1 VEFINFT
8 QIEYKGGV
16 IMQNLP
22 ANVTRGNDT
31 NIISIAASSNKGML
45 IRFLNEQVE
54 EGFYALVIDY
64 LKDHNFD
71 LSTMLVDDDVKA
83 QCTKLYELAEFVD
96 ENIKRPGKYEI
107 EEWIEP
113 LFRFVYGDIDAADT
127 DAIINTTGIYRY
139 SIWLIYLYQLDRFG
153 EAMRLIGERVAPL
166 LINTCY
172 QIADADDRPAT
183 YDKAVM
189 GYMDLINVVMEM
201 DLPPSASNSEAYLN
215 NLEVLYDYFVEDTHV
230 GNDYKIQF
238 SMGMFNSF
246 IRKQDYNKAF
256 EFYGLN
262 AEYIPVDNMLVYENF
277 KELIRNCNST
287 QYTNVLSRSVISA
300 ISKQDI
306 YNKRID
312 SLLVEVCAF
321 VKKVYKYIEDEPVM
335 KKNLQI
341 LGTGSSLSDKS
352 NVFEGL
358 YEYNLVFHECGIK
371 QLVNQDLS
379 TRSWEEKYEILDLL
393 YTTLNVVFDGYNVY
407 EISNRIEHQYVEL
420 TWIGNYVNANP
431 SLLKLFFSVKEKIK
445 AFKIRKNTIIEKSK
459 TNYEIKQLLE
469 DRQKHLVFL
478 SATDMI
484 KTGLSNKDK
493 PVLYSSYDKDRAK
506 KMVHETYSKIVLP
519 QNYEVKHESSGG
531 KFGFGKASSNSGDAE
546 LTKMFNNIIMEE
558 MLCKSEWLWNQ
569 HTMKNRERQTEE
581 EATYSVA
588 CLIRVVELLIVRK
601 GKTTVTET
609 SAPNKKVIITK
620 TGKVIELSDES
631 DDKPVN
637 SKNNDPTVIEHINH
651 IEEFL
656 KNRSDSNVEY
666 VKGYITDWVNMLMQS
681 KFDRDSLLSVVEA
694 EEVRSKTWQTIKK
707 LNYDMLSL

>member
-1 VEFINFT
+1 
-8 QIEYKGGV
+8 
-16 IMQNLP
+16 MQNLP

-113 LFRFVYGDIDAADT
+113 LFRFVYGDIDPSDT

-139 SIWLIYLYQLDRFG
+139 SIWLIYLYQLDCFG

-189 GYMDLINVVMEM
+189 GYMDLIKVVMEM
-201 DLPPSASNSEAYLN
+201 DLPPSESNSEAYLN
-215 NLEVLYDYFVEDTHV
+215 NLEVLYDYFVEDSHV

-238 SMGMFNSF
+238 SMGLFNSY
-246 IRKQDYNKAF
+246 IRKGDYNRAF

-262 AEYIPVDNMLVYENF
+262 AEYIPVDNMQVYENF
-277 KELIRNCNST
+277 KELIRNCNSA
-287 QYTNVLSRSVISA
+287 QYTNVLSRNVISA

-312 SLLVEVCAF
+312 SLLVEVSAF
-321 VKKVYKYIEDEPVM
+321 VKKVYKYIEDEPNM

-341 LGTGSSLSDKS
+341 LGAGSSLSDKS

-379 TRSWEEKYEILDLL
+379 TRSWEEKYEILDML

-445 AFKIRKNTIIEKSK
+445 AFKVRKNTILEKSR
-459 TNYEIKQLLE
+459 TNYEIKKLLE
-469 DRQKHLVFL
+469 DRQKHLIFL
-478 SATDMI
+478 AADDMVRH
-484 KTGLSNKDK
+484 GLNNKNM
-493 PVLYSSYDKDRAK
+493 PVISSSYDMERAK
-506 KMVHETYSKIVLP
+506 KMFQDTYTKVSVPSKYMKDKQETVSTP
-519 QNYEVKHESSGG
+519 
-531 KFGFGKASSNSGDAE
+531 KFGFGKAVAPVVHPELNRMFSN
-546 LTKMFNNIIMEE
+546 LQIEE

-569 HTMKNRERQTEE
+569 YKDKGKEKRTEE
-581 EATYSVA
+581 ECTYSVA
-588 CLIRVVELLIVRK
+588 CLIKVVEIMIARK
-601 GKTTVTET
+601 DKKVVSEST
-609 SAPNKKVIITK
+609 PNKRVIITK

-631 DDKPVN
+631 DDKPVS
-637 SKNNDPTVIEHINH
+637 SKSNDPTVIDHINH
-651 IEEFL
+651 IEDYLRDRREE
-656 KNRSDSNVEY
+656 NVEY
-666 VKGYITDWVNMLMQS
+666 VKNYIEDWIEYLMQN
-681 KFDRDSLLSVVEA
+681 KFDKDSLLSAFEA
-694 EEVRSKTWQTIKK
+694 EEVREKTLQTIKR
-707 LNYDMLSL
+707 LSFDMVAL

>member
-1 VEFINFT
+1 
-8 QIEYKGGV
+8 
-16 IMQNLP
+16 MQNLP
-22 ANVTRGNDT
+22 ANVTRGSDT

-71 LSTMLVDDDVKA
+71 LSTMLVDDDVRA

-96 ENIKRPGKYEI
+96 EYIKRAGKYEI

-113 LFRFVYGDIDAADT
+113 LFKFVYGEIDPTDT

-139 SIWLIYLYQLDRFG
+139 SVWLIYLYQLDHFG

-172 QIADADDRPAT
+172 QIADADDRPGT

-238 SMGMFNSF
+238 SMGMFNSY

-262 AEYIPVDNMLVYENF
+262 AEYIPVDNVMVYENF

-287 QYTNVLSRSVISA
+287 QYTNVLSRTVITA

-312 SLLVEVCAF
+312 TLLVEVSAF
-321 VKKVYKYIEDEPVM
+321 VKKVCKYIEDEPTM
-335 KKNLQI
+335 KKNMQI

-358 YEYNLVFHECGIK
+358 YEYNLVFHDCGIK
-371 QLVNQDLS
+371 QMVNQDLS

-431 SLLKLFFSVKEKIK
+431 SMLKLFFSIKEKIK
-445 AFKIRKNTIIEKSK
+445 AFKVRKNTIVEKSK

-478 SATDMI
+478 AADDMI
-484 KTGLSNKDK
+484 KHGLNNQNIRILSNT
-493 PVLYSSYDKDRAK
+493 YNADRARR
-506 KMVHETYSKIVLP
+506 MLQDTYSKINLP
-519 QNYEVKHESSGG
+519 SKYEGNKQESGG
-531 KFGFGKASSNSGDAE
+531 GMFGFGKSSSPSTSSE
-546 LTKMFNNIIMEE
+546 LNKMLSKPQIED
-558 MLCKSEWLWNQ
+558 MLCKSEWLWHQ
-569 HTMKNRERQTEE
+569 YQEKGIDKPSEE
-581 EATYSVA
+581 EVTYSVA
-588 CLIRVVELLIVRK
+588 CLVKVVELLIVRK
-601 GKTTVTET
+601 QGAVMSEDPSPK
-609 SAPNKKVIITK
+609 NKKVIITK

-631 DDKPVN
+631 DNRPVN
-637 SKNNDPTVIEHINH
+637 SKASEPTVIEHIHNIQRH
-651 IEEFL
+651 L
-656 KNRSDSNVEY
+656 KNRSPENVEY
-666 VKGYITDWVNMLMQS
+666 VQTYIEDWVNLLMQN
-681 KFDRDSLLSVVEA
+681 KFDKDTLLSVFDADEI
-694 EEVRSKTWQTIKK
+694 RSKTLQTIRR
-707 LNYDMLSL
+707 LNLDMVAL

>member
-1 VEFINFT
+1 
-8 QIEYKGGV
+8 
-16 IMQNLP
+16 MQNLP
-22 ANVTRGNDT
+22 ANVTHGNDT

-83 QCTKLYELAEFVD
+83 QCTKLYELGEFVD
-96 ENIKRPGKYEI
+96 ENIKKPGKYEI

-113 LFRFVYGDIDAADT
+113 LFRFVYGDINPTDT

-139 SIWLIYLYQLDRFG
+139 SIWLIYLYQLDHFG

-201 DLPPSASNSEAYLN
+201 DLPPSASNSESYLN

-238 SMGMFNSF
+238 SMGMFNSYM
-246 IRKQDYNKAF
+246 RKQDYNKAF

-262 AEYIPVDNMLVYENF
+262 AEYIPVDNMMVYENF

-287 QYTNVLSRSVISA
+287 QYTNVLSRTVISA

-312 SLLVEVCAF
+312 TLLVEVSAF
-321 VKKVYKYIEDEPVM
+321 VKKVCRYIEDEPTM
-335 KKNLQI
+335 KKNMQV

-358 YEYNLVFHECGIK
+358 YEYNLVFHECGVK

-431 SLLKLFFSVKEKIK
+431 SMLKLFFSIKEKIK

-459 TNYEIKQLLE
+459 TNYEIKKLLE

-478 SATDMI
+478 AAEDLI
-484 KTGLSNKDK
+484 KNGLNNKDVRILSNTYN
-493 PVLYSSYDKDRAK
+493 PDRSRKMFQDTFAK
-506 KMVHETYSKIVLP
+506 INLPSK
-519 QNYEVKHESSGG
+519 YENTKQESGG
-531 KFGFGKASSNSGDAE
+531 GMFGFGKSSASTGGIE
-546 LTKMFNNIIMEE
+546 LNKLLANPQIEDMV
-558 MLCKSEWLWNQ
+558 CKSEWLWHQ
-569 HTMKNRERQTEE
+569 YQEKGKDRQTEE
-581 EATYSVA
+581 EVTYSVA
-588 CLIRVVELLIVRK
+588 CLIKVVELLIVRK
-601 GKTTVTET
+601 NKRAPMPTNT
-609 SAPNKKVIITK
+609 PNKKVIITK

-637 SKNNDPTVIEHINH
+637 SKNNEPTVIEHINN
-651 IEEFL
+651 IDEFL
-656 KNRSDSNVEY
+656 KNRSAENVKY
-666 VKGYITDWVNMLMQS
+666 VKDYIEDWVSLLMQN
-681 KFDRDSLLSVVEA
+681 KFDRDSLLSVFDADEIRV
-694 EEVRSKTWQTIKK
+694 KTLQTIKK
-707 LNYDMLSL
+707 LAIDMVSL

>member
-1 VEFINFT
+1 
-8 QIEYKGGV
+8 
-16 IMQNLP
+16 MQNLP
-22 ANVTRGNDT
+22 ANVTRSNDT

-96 ENIKRPGKYEI
+96 EHIKKEGKYEI

-113 LFRFVYGDIDAADT
+113 LFKFVYGDIDPTDT
-127 DAIINTTGIYRY
+127 DSIINTTGIYRY

-201 DLPPSASNSEAYLN
+201 DISPAAANSESYMN

-238 SMGMFNSF
+238 SMGIFNSF
-246 IRKQDYNKAF
+246 IRKQDYAKAF

-262 AEYIPVDNMLVYENF
+262 AEYIPVDNMVVYDNF

-287 QYTNVLSRSVISA
+287 QYTNVLSRTVISA

-312 SLLVEVCAF
+312 SLLVEVSAF
-321 VKKVYKYIEDEPVM
+321 VKKIYRYIEDEPTM
-335 KKNLQI
+335 KRNLQI
-341 LGTGSSLSDKS
+341 LGAGSSLSDKT

-379 TRSWEEKYEILDLL
+379 TRSWEEKYEILEML

-445 AFKIRKNTIIEKSK
+445 AFKVRKNTIIEKSR
-459 TNYEIKQLLE
+459 TSYEIKQLLE

-478 SATDMI
+478 AANDMI
-484 KTGLSNKDK
+484 KHGLNDK
-493 PVLYSSYDKDRAK
+493 QSRILHDSYNMDRAK
-506 KMVHETYSKIVLP
+506 KMFQDTYAKVNLPSKYDSGKQET
-519 QNYEVKHESSGG
+519 SSSSS
-531 KFGFGKASSNSGDAE
+531 KFGFGKMAAAATSSNNPE
-546 LTKMFNNIIMEE
+546 LNKMFANLQIEE
-558 MLCKSEWLWNQ
+558 MLCKSEWLWHQ
-569 HTMKNRERQTEE
+569 YTEKHTERQSEE
-581 EATYSVA
+581 EVTYSVA
-588 CLIRVVELLIVRK
+588 CLVKVVELLIVRK
-601 GKTTVTET
+601 HKAAAPEA
-609 SAPNKKVIITK
+609 SPNKKVIITK

-637 SKNNDPTVIEHINH
+637 RKSNEPTVIEHINT
-651 IEEFL
+651 IEEYL
-656 KNRSDSNVEY
+656 KDRREENIAY
-666 VKGYITDWVNMLMQS
+666 VKSYIEDWVSMLMQN
-681 KFDRDSLLSVVEA
+681 KFDKDSLLSLYDADEIRA
-694 EEVRSKTWQTIKK
+694 KTLQTIKK
-707 LNYDMLSL
+707 LSIDMVSL

>member
-1 VEFINFT
+1 
-8 QIEYKGGV
+8 
-16 IMQNLP
+16 MQNLP

-96 ENIKRPGKYEI
+96 ENIKKPGKYEI

-113 LFRFVYGDIDAADT
+113 LFKFVYGDIDPADT

-139 SIWLIYLYQLDRFG
+139 SIWLIYLYQLDMFG

-172 QIADADDRPAT
+172 QIADADDRPST

-215 NLEVLYDYFVEDTHV
+215 NLEVLYDYFVEDSHV

-238 SMGMFNSF
+238 SMGLFNSY
-246 IRKQDYNKAF
+246 IRKKDYNKAF

-262 AEYIPVDNMLVYENF
+262 AEYIPVDNMQVYENF

-287 QYTNVLSRSVISA
+287 QYTNVLSRTVISA

-306 YNKRID
+306 YNRRID
-312 SLLVEVCAF
+312 SLLVEVSAF

-341 LGTGSSLSDKS
+341 LGAGASLSDKS

-358 YEYNLVFHECGIK
+358 YEYNLVFYECGIK

-445 AFKIRKNTIIEKSK
+445 AFKVRKNSIIEKSK
-459 TNYEIKQLLE
+459 TNYEIKKLLE

-478 SATDMI
+478 AADDMI
-484 KTGLSNKDK
+484 RHGLENKDK
-493 PVLYSSYDKDRAK
+493 VVLSSDYDEDHAR
-506 KMVHETYSKIVLP
+506 KMFTETYNRINLP
-519 QNYEVKHESSGG
+519 ARYEKTKLEPVATP
-531 KFGFGKASSNSGDAE
+531 KFGFGKSAAPAVATDVHKLFDNAQIKD
-546 LTKMFNNIIMEE
+546 MI
-558 MLCKSEWLWNQ
+558 CKSEWLWNQ
-569 HTMKNRERQTEE
+569 YTNKGKDRQTEE
-581 EATYSVA
+581 EVTYSVA
-588 CLIRVVELLIVRK
+588 CLVKVVELLIVRK
-601 GKTTVTET
+601 DKQATPEVT
-609 SAPNKKVIITK
+609 PNKKVIITK

-637 SKNNDPTVIEHINH
+637 NKNNEPTVIEHIHNIGEYLKDRREENVNYVKTY
-651 IEEFL
+651 IEDWVEFL
-656 KNRSDSNVEY
+656 
-666 VKGYITDWVNMLMQS
+666 MQN
-681 KFDRDSLLSVVEA
+681 KFDKDSLLSLFDA
-694 EEVRSKTWQTIKK
+694 EEVRAKTLQTIKK
-707 LNYDMLSL
+707 LNADLSDY

>member
-1 VEFINFT
+1 
-8 QIEYKGGV
+8 
-16 IMQNLP
+16 MQNLP
-22 ANVTRGNDT
+22 ANVTHSNDT

-71 LSTMLVDDDVKA
+71 LSTMLVDDDVRA
-83 QCTKLYELAEFVD
+83 QCTKLYELGEFVD
-96 ENIKRPGKYEI
+96 ENIKKPGKYEI

-113 LFRFVYGDIDAADT
+113 LFKFVYGDINPTDT

-201 DLPPSASNSEAYLN
+201 DLPPSASNSEAYMT

-238 SMGMFNSF
+238 SMGMFNSY

-262 AEYIPVDNMLVYENF
+262 AEYIPVDNMMVYENF
-277 KELIRNCNST
+277 KELIRNCTST
-287 QYTNVLSRSVISA
+287 QYTNVLSRNVISA

-312 SLLVEVCAF
+312 TLLVEVSAF
-321 VKKVYKYIEDEPVM
+321 VKKVCRYIEDEPTM
-335 KKNLQI
+335 KKNMQI
-341 LGTGSSLSDKS
+341 LGTGTSLSDKS

-431 SLLKLFFSVKEKIK
+431 SMLKLFFGVKEKIK

-459 TNYEIKQLLE
+459 TNYEIKKLLE

-478 SATDMI
+478 AADDMI
-484 KTGLSNKDK
+484 KHGLNNKD
-493 PVLYSSYDKDRAK
+493 VRILSSTYNPDRSRKMFHDTYAK
-506 KMVHETYSKIVLP
+506 INLPSRYETTK
-519 QNYEVKHESSGG
+519 QESGVS
-531 KFGFGKASSNSGDAE
+531 KFGFGKSSSSPSNSE
-546 LTKMFNNIIMEE
+546 LNKILANPQIDDMI
-558 MLCKSEWLWNQ
+558 CKSEWLWHQ
-569 HTMKNRERQTEE
+569 YEEKGKDKPTEE
-581 EATYSVA
+581 EVTYSIA
-588 CLIRVVELLIVRK
+588 CLIKVVEVLIVRK
-601 GKTTVTET
+601 DNIIADTV
-609 SAPNKKVIITK
+609 PNKNKNKKVIITK

-631 DDKPVN
+631 DNKPVN
-637 SKNNDPTVIEHINH
+637 SKGSEPSVIEHIRN
-651 IEEFL
+651 IDNFL
-656 KNRSDSNVEY
+656 KVRSEENAEY
-666 VKGYITDWVNMLMQS
+666 VKAYIEDWVSLLMQN
-681 KFDRDSLLSVVEA
+681 KFDKDSLLSLFEA
-694 EEVRSKTWQTIKK
+694 DEVRTKTLQTIKK
-707 LNYDMLSL
+707 LSMDMVAL

>member
-1 VEFINFT
+1 
-8 QIEYKGGV
+8 
-16 IMQNLP
+16 MQNLP
-22 ANVTRGNDT
+22 ANVTRSNDT

-83 QCTKLYELAEFVD
+83 QCTKLYELGEFVD
-96 ENIKRPGKYEI
+96 EHIKKEGKYEI

-113 LFRFVYGDIDAADT
+113 LFKFVYGDIEPTDT
-127 DAIINTTGIYRY
+127 DSIINTTGIYRY

-201 DLPPSASNSEAYLN
+201 DISPAAANSESYLN
-215 NLEVLYDYFVEDTHV
+215 NLEVLYDYFIEDTHV

-238 SMGMFNSF
+238 SMGIFNSF
-246 IRKQDYNKAF
+246 IRKQDYAKAF

-262 AEYIPVDNMLVYENF
+262 AEYIPVDNMAVYDNF

-287 QYTNVLSRSVISA
+287 QYTNVLSRTVISA

-312 SLLVEVCAF
+312 SLLVEVSAF
-321 VKKVYKYIEDEPVM
+321 VKKIYRYVEDEPTM
-335 KKNLQI
+335 KRNLQI
-341 LGTGSSLSDKS
+341 LGAGSSLSGKT

-379 TRSWEEKYEILDLL
+379 TRSWEEKYEILEML

-445 AFKIRKNTIIEKSK
+445 AFKVRKNTIIEKSR
-459 TNYEIKQLLE
+459 TSYEIKQLLE

-478 SATDMI
+478 AANDMI
-484 KTGLSNKDK
+484 KHGLNDK
-493 PVLYSSYDKDRAK
+493 QSRILHDSYNMDRAK
-506 KMVHETYSKIVLP
+506 KMFQETYGKVNLPSK
-519 QNYEVKHESSGG
+519 YEAGKQESSSSS
-531 KFGFGKASSNSGDAE
+531 KFGFGKVAAVTSGFVSPE
-546 LTKMFNNIIMEE
+546 LNKMFANLQMEE
-558 MLCKSEWLWNQ
+558 MLCKSEWLWHQ
-569 HTMKNRERQTEE
+569 YLEKNAERQSEE
-581 EATYSVA
+581 EVTYSVA
-588 CLIRVVELLIVRK
+588 CLIKVVELLIVRK
-601 GKTTVTET
+601 HKAAAPEA
-609 SAPNKKVIITK
+609 SPNKKVIITK

-637 SKNNDPTVIEHINH
+637 CKGNEPTVIEHINT

-656 KNRSDSNVEY
+656 KDRREENVEY
-666 VKGYITDWVNMLMQS
+666 VKSYIEDWVSMLMQN
-681 KFDRDSLLSVVEA
+681 KFDKDSLLSLYDADEIRA
-694 EEVRSKTWQTIKK
+694 KTLQTIKK
-707 LNYDMLSL
+707 LSIDMVSL

>member
-1 VEFINFT
+1 
-8 QIEYKGGV
+8 
-16 IMQNLP
+16 MQNLP

-83 QCTKLYELAEFVD
+83 QCTKLYELGEFVD
-96 ENIKRPGKYEI
+96 EHIKKQGKYDI

-113 LFRFVYGDIDAADT
+113 LFKFVYGEIDPTDT

-139 SIWLIYLYQLDRFG
+139 SVWLIYLYQLDHFG

-172 QIADADDRPAT
+172 QIADADDRPVT

-201 DLPPSASNSEAYLN
+201 DLPPSAANSESYMN

-262 AEYIPVDNMLVYENF
+262 AEYIPVDNMMVYENF

-287 QYTNVLSRSVISA
+287 QYTNVLSRTVISA

-312 SLLVEVCAF
+312 SLLVEVSAF
-321 VKKVYKYIEDEPVM
+321 VKKVYRYIEDEPTM
-335 KKNLQI
+335 KRNLQI
-341 LGTGSSLSDKS
+341 LGTGSSLSDKT

-379 TRSWEEKYEILDLL
+379 TRSWEEKYEILDML

-431 SLLKLFFSVKEKIK
+431 SMLKLFFSVKEKIK
-445 AFKIRKNTIIEKSK
+445 AFKVRKNTIVEKSR

-478 SATDMI
+478 AADDMI
-484 KTGLSNKDK
+484 RHGLN
-493 PVLYSSYDKDRAK
+493 DKDSRILHDSYNIERAR
-506 KMVHETYSKIVLP
+506 KMFQDTYAKVNLPSK
-519 QNYEVKHESSGG
+519 YDSGRQEAPSAAP
-531 KFGFGKASSNSGDAE
+531 KFGFGKMVTPTTSSSPE
-546 LTKMFNNIIMEE
+546 LNKMFANLQIEE

-569 HTMKNRERQTEE
+569 HLDKDVERQTEE
-581 EATYSVA
+581 EGTYSVA
-588 CLIRVVELLIVRK
+588 CLIKVVELLIVRK
-601 GKTTVTET
+601 NKAATPEAT
-609 SAPNKKVIITK
+609 PNKKVIITK

-637 SKNNDPTVIEHINH
+637 SKNNEPTVIEHINT
-651 IEEFL
+651 IEDYL
-656 KNRSDSNVEY
+656 KDRREDNVAY
-666 VKGYITDWVNMLMQS
+666 VKSYIEDWVNMLMQN
-681 KFDRDSLLSVVEA
+681 KFDKDSLLSPFDADEI
-694 EEVRSKTWQTIKK
+694 RSKTLQTIKK
-707 LNYDMLSL
+707 LSIDMVSL

>member
-1 VEFINFT
+1 
-8 QIEYKGGV
+8 
-16 IMQNLP
+16 MQNLP
-22 ANVTRGNDT
+22 ANVTRSNDT

-71 LSTMLVDDDVKA
+71 LSTMLVDDEVKA
-83 QCTKLYELAEFVD
+83 QCTKLYELGEFVD
-96 ENIKRPGKYEI
+96 EYIKKEGKYEI

-113 LFRFVYGDIDAADT
+113 LFKFVYGDIDPTDT

-139 SIWLIYLYQLDRFG
+139 SVWLIYLYQLDRFG

-201 DLPPSASNSEAYLN
+201 DIPPSAANSESYMN

-238 SMGMFNSF
+238 SMGIFNSF
-246 IRKQDYNKAF
+246 IRKQDYGKAF

-262 AEYIPVDNMLVYENF
+262 AEYIPVDNMAVYDNF

-312 SLLVEVCAF
+312 SLLVEVSAF
-321 VKKVYKYIEDEPVM
+321 VKKIYRYIEEEPTM
-335 KKNLQI
+335 KRNLQI
-341 LGTGSSLSDKS
+341 LGTGSSLSDKT

-379 TRSWEEKYEILDLL
+379 TRSWEEKYEILEML

-445 AFKIRKNTIIEKSK
+445 AFKVRKNTILEKSR
-459 TNYEIKQLLE
+459 TSYEIKQLLE

-478 SATDMI
+478 AANDMI
-484 KTGLSNKDK
+484 KHGLNDKDARI
-493 PVLYSSYDKDRAK
+493 LHDSYNMDRAK
-506 KMVHETYSKIVLP
+506 KMFQDTYAKVNLPSKYDVGRL
-519 QNYEVKHESSGG
+519 EASSSG
-531 KFGFGKASSNSGDAE
+531 KFGFGKGVATTGSASPE
-546 LTKMFNNIIMEE
+546 LNKMFANLQIEE

-569 HTMKNRERQTEE
+569 YLEKRTERQSDEE
-581 EATYSVA
+581 VTYSVA
-588 CLIRVVELLIVRK
+588 CLIKVVELLIVRK
-601 GKTTVTET
+601 NKAAAPEA
-609 SAPNKKVIITK
+609 SPNKKVIITK

-637 SKNNDPTVIEHINH
+637 SKSNEPTVIEHINT
-651 IEEFL
+651 IEDFL
-656 KNRSDSNVEY
+656 KDRREENVAY
-666 VKGYITDWVNMLMQS
+666 VKSYIEDWVNLLMQN
-681 KFDRDSLLSVVEA
+681 KFDKDSLLSLYDADEIRA
-694 EEVRSKTWQTIKK
+694 KTLQTIKK
-707 LNYDMLSL
+707 LSIDMVSL

>member
-1 VEFINFT
+1 
-8 QIEYKGGV
+8 
-16 IMQNLP
+16 MQNLP
-22 ANVTRGNDT
+22 ANVTRSNDT

-96 ENIKRPGKYEI
+96 EHIKKEGKYEI

-113 LFRFVYGDIDAADT
+113 LFKFVYGDIDPTDT

-139 SIWLIYLYQLDRFG
+139 SVWLIYLYQLDHFG
-153 EAMRLIGERVAPL
+153 VAMRLIGERVAPL

-201 DLPPSASNSEAYLN
+201 DLPPSASNSESYMN

-246 IRKQDYNKAF
+246 IRKQDYTKAF

-262 AEYIPVDNMLVYENF
+262 AEYIPVDNRMVYENF

-287 QYTNVLSRSVISA
+287 QYTNVLSRTVISA

-312 SLLVEVCAF
+312 SLLVEVSTF
-321 VKKVYKYIEDEPVM
+321 VKKVYRYIEDEPTM
-335 KKNLQI
+335 KRNLQI

-379 TRSWEEKYEILDLL
+379 TRSWEEKYEILELL

-431 SLLKLFFSVKEKIK
+431 SMLKLFFSVKEKIK
-445 AFKIRKNTIIEKSK
+445 AFKVRKNTIIEKSK

-478 SATDMI
+478 AADDMI
-484 KTGLSNKDK
+484 RHGLNDK
-493 PVLYSSYDKDRAK
+493 NSRILHDSYNIDRAR
-506 KMVHETYSKIVLP
+506 KMFRDTYSKINLP
-519 QNYEVKHESSGG
+519 SKYDAGRQEAPTATP
-531 KFGFGKASSNSGDAE
+531 KFSFGKAVSSSSSGSNSPE
-546 LTKMFNNIIMEE
+546 LNKMFGNLQIEE

-569 HTMKNRERQTEE
+569 YLDKGAARQTEE
-581 EATYSVA
+581 EGTYSVA
-588 CLIRVVELLIVRK
+588 CLIKVVELLIVRK
-601 GKTTVTET
+601 NKAAAPEA
-609 SAPNKKVIITK
+609 APNKKVIITK

-637 SKNNDPTVIEHINH
+637 SKSNEPTVIEHINT

-656 KNRSDSNVEY
+656 KDRREDNVAY
-666 VKGYITDWVNMLMQS
+666 VKSYIEDWVGMLMQN
-681 KFDRDSLLSVVEA
+681 KFDKDSLLSPFDADEI
-694 EEVRSKTWQTIKK
+694 RSKTLQTIKK
-707 LNYDMLSL
+707 LNLDMVSL

>member
-1 VEFINFT
+1 
-8 QIEYKGGV
+8 
-16 IMQNLP
+16 MQNLP

-96 ENIKRPGKYEI
+96 ENIKKPGKYEI
-107 EEWIEP
+107 DEWIEP
-113 LFRFVYGDIDAADT
+113 LFKFVYGDIDPADT

-139 SIWLIYLYQLDRFG
+139 SIWLIYLFQLDHFG

-215 NLEVLYDYFVEDTHV
+215 NLEVLYDYFVEDSHV

-238 SMGMFNSF
+238 SMGLFNSY
-246 IRKQDYNKAF
+246 IRKGDYNKAF

-262 AEYIPVDNMLVYENF
+262 AEYIPVDNLQVYENF
-277 KELIRNCNST
+277 KDLIRNCNST
-287 QYTNVLSRSVISA
+287 QYTNVLSRTVISA

-312 SLLVEVCAF
+312 SLLVEVSAF

-341 LGTGSSLSDKS
+341 LGAGSSLSDKS

-379 TRSWEEKYEILDLL
+379 TRSWEEKYEILDML

-445 AFKIRKNTIIEKSK
+445 AFKVRKNSIVEKSK
-459 TNYEIKQLLE
+459 TNYEIKKLLE

-478 SATDMI
+478 AADDMI
-484 KTGLSNKDK
+484 RNGLNKREVPIINSN
-493 PVLYSSYDKDRAK
+493 YDMEKAK
-506 KMVHETYSKIVLP
+506 KMFYDDYEKINLPSK
-519 QNYEVKHESSGG
+519 YELSKTDAVATP
-531 KFGFGKASSNSGDAE
+531 KFGFGKAATPAANPE
-546 LTKMFNNIIMEE
+546 LGKMFANLQVEE
-558 MLCKSEWLWNQ
+558 MLCKSEWLWHQ
-569 HTMKNRERQTEE
+569 YQDKGHEKQTQEE
-581 EATYSVA
+581 CTYSVA
-588 CLIRVVELLIVRK
+588 CLVKVIELLIVRK
-601 GKTTVTET
+601 SKNSAPEA
-609 SAPNKKVIITK
+609 APNKKVIITK

-637 SKNNDPTVIEHINH
+637 SKSNEPTVIEHINN
-651 IEEFL
+651 IGDYLKDRREE
-656 KNRSDSNVEY
+656 NIEY
-666 VKGYITDWVNMLMQS
+666 VQTYIEDWVNFIMQN
-681 KFDRDSLLSVVEA
+681 KFDKDSLLSLFDA
-694 EEVRSKTWQTIKK
+694 EEVRAKTLQTIKK
-707 LNYDMLSL
+707 LNYDMVAL

>member
-1 VEFINFT
+1 
-8 QIEYKGGV
+8 
-16 IMQNLP
+16 MQNLP
-22 ANVTRGNDT
+22 ANVTRGSDT

-71 LSTMLVDDDVKA
+71 LSSMVVDDDVKS
-83 QCTKLYELAEFVD
+83 QCTKLYELSEFVD
-96 ENIKRPGKYEI
+96 ENIKGPGKYEI

-113 LFRFVYGDIDAADT
+113 LFKFVYGEIDPSDT

-139 SIWLIYLYQLDRFG
+139 SVWLIYLYQLDKFG
-153 EAMRLIGERVAPL
+153 DAMRLIGERVAPL

-172 QIADADDRPAT
+172 QIADADDRPST

-238 SMGMFNSF
+238 SMGLFNSF
-246 IRKQDYNKAF
+246 IRKNDYEKAF

-262 AEYIPVDNMLVYENF
+262 AEYIPVDNMHVYENF

-287 QYTNVLSRSVISA
+287 QYTNVLSRNVITA

-312 SLLVEVCAF
+312 SLLVEVSAF
-321 VKKVYKYIEDEPVM
+321 VKKVYKYIEDEPTM

-341 LGTGSSLSDKS
+341 LGSGASLNDKS

-358 YEYNLVFHECGIK
+358 YEYNLVFYDCGIK

-379 TRSWEEKYEILDLL
+379 TRSWEEKYEILDML
-393 YTTLNVVFDGYNVY
+393 YTTLNVVFDGYSVY
-407 EISNRIEHQYVEL
+407 EVSNRIEHQYVEL

-445 AFKIRKNTIIEKSK
+445 AFKVRKNNIMEKSK

-478 SATDMI
+478 AADDMI
-484 KTGLSNKDK
+484 RHGLNNREMPIINSN
-493 PVLYSSYDKDRAK
+493 YDIEKAK
-506 KMVHETYSKIVLP
+506 KMFGETYAKINLP
-519 QNYEVKHESSGG
+519 SRYGTVKTKQETSSVV
-531 KFGFGKASSNSGDAE
+531 KFGFGKSTAATVSPE
-546 LTKMFNNIIMEE
+546 LQQMFNNLKIEE

-569 HTMKNRERQTEE
+569 YIDKGHERQTPEE
-581 EATYSVA
+581 CTYSVA
-588 CLIRVVELLIVRK
+588 CLIRVVELLIMRK
-601 GKTTVTET
+601 DRGTVQET
-609 SAPNKKVIITK
+609 AAPNKKVIITK

-631 DDKPVN
+631 DNKPVN
-637 SKNNDPTVIEHINH
+637 SKNNDPTVIEHINN
-651 IEEFL
+651 IGNYLRDRREE
-656 KNRSDSNVEY
+656 NVEY
-666 VKGYITDWVNMLMQS
+666 VKNYIEDWVGFLMQN
-681 KFDRDSLLSVVEA
+681 KFDRDTLLSVSDA
-694 EEVRSKTWQTIKK
+694 EEMRVKTLQTIKR
-707 LNYDMLSL
+707 LNYDMIAL

>member
-1 VEFINFT
+1 
-8 QIEYKGGV
+8 
-16 IMQNLP
+16 MQNLP
-22 ANVTRGNDT
+22 ATVTRGNDT

-83 QCTKLYELAEFVD
+83 QCTKLYELGEFVD
-96 ENIKRPGKYEI
+96 EHIKKEGKYEI

-113 LFRFVYGDIDAADT
+113 LFKFVYGDIDPTDT

-139 SIWLIYLYQLDRFG
+139 SIWLIYLYQLDHFG

-201 DLPPSASNSEAYLN
+201 DLPPSAANSESYMN

-246 IRKQDYNKAF
+246 IRKQDYTKAF

-262 AEYIPVDNMLVYENF
+262 AEFIPVDNMMVYENF

-287 QYTNVLSRSVISA
+287 QYTNVLSRTVISA

-312 SLLVEVCAF
+312 SLLVEVSAF
-321 VKKVYKYIEDEPVM
+321 VKKVYRYIEDEPTM
-335 KKNLQI
+335 KRNLQI
-341 LGTGSSLSDKS
+341 LGTGSSLSDKT

-379 TRSWEEKYEILDLL
+379 TRSWEEKYEILDML

-420 TWIGNYVNANP
+420 NWIGNYVNANP
-431 SLLKLFFSVKEKIK
+431 SMLKLFFSVKEKIK
-445 AFKIRKNTIIEKSK
+445 AFKVRKNTIIEKSK
-459 TNYEIKQLLE
+459 TNYEIKKLLE

-478 SATDMI
+478 AADDMIRHGLNDKESRILHDSYNIDKARKMFQETYTKINLPSKYDVSKTETPAAAPKFSFGKVVASATNN
-484 KTGLSNKDK
+484 TS
-493 PVLYSSYDKDRAK
+493 P
-506 KMVHETYSKIVLP
+506 
-519 QNYEVKHESSGG
+519 
-531 KFGFGKASSNSGDAE
+531 E
-546 LTKMFNNIIMEE
+546 LAKMFANLQMEE
-558 MLCKSEWLWNQ
+558 LLCKSEWLWNQ
-569 HTMKNRERQTEE
+569 YLEKGAARQSEE
-581 EATYSVA
+581 EGTYSVA
-588 CLIRVVELLIVRK
+588 CLIKVVELLIVRK
-601 GKTTVTET
+601 NKAAAPEA
-609 SAPNKKVIITK
+609 SPNKKVIITK

-637 SKNNDPTVIEHINH
+637 SKSNEPTVIEHINT
-651 IEEFL
+651 IEDFL
-656 KNRSDSNVEY
+656 KDRREDNISY
-666 VKGYITDWVNMLMQS
+666 VKSYIEDWVNMLMQN
-681 KFDRDSLLSVVEA
+681 KFDKDSLLSPFDADEIRA
-694 EEVRSKTWQTIKK
+694 KTLQTIKK
-707 LNYDMLSL
+707 LSIDMVSL

>member
-1 VEFINFT
+1 
-8 QIEYKGGV
+8 
-16 IMQNLP
+16 MQNLP
-22 ANVTRGNDT
+22 ATVTRSNDT

-83 QCTKLYELAEFVD
+83 QCTKLYELGEFVD
-96 ENIKRPGKYEI
+96 EHIKKQGKYEI

-113 LFRFVYGDIDAADT
+113 LFKFVYGDIDPTDT

-139 SIWLIYLYQLDRFG
+139 SIWLIYLYQLDHFG

-201 DLPPSASNSEAYLN
+201 DIPPSAANSESYMN

-262 AEYIPVDNMLVYENF
+262 AEYIPVDNMIVYDNF

-287 QYTNVLSRSVISA
+287 QYTNVLSRTVISA

-312 SLLVEVCAF
+312 SLLVEVATF
-321 VKKVYKYIEDEPVM
+321 VKKVYRYIEDEPTM
-335 KKNLQI
+335 KRNLQI
-341 LGTGSSLSDKS
+341 LGTGASLTDKT

-379 TRSWEEKYEILDLL
+379 TRSWEEKYEILEML

-420 TWIGNYVNANP
+420 NWIGNYVNANP
-431 SLLKLFFSVKEKIK
+431 SMLKLFFSVKEKIK
-445 AFKIRKNTIIEKSK
+445 AFKVRKNTIIEKSK

-478 SATDMI
+478 AADDMI
-484 KTGLSNKDK
+484 KHGLNDK
-493 PVLYSSYDKDRAK
+493 EARILHDSYNIERAR
-506 KMVHETYSKIVLP
+506 KMFQDTYAKVNLPSKYDAGRQEAP
-519 QNYEVKHESSGG
+519 SAAP
-531 KFGFGKASSNSGDAE
+531 KFSFGKVVANASSSNSPE
-546 LTKMFNNIIMEE
+546 VNKMFANLQMEE

-569 HTMKNRERQTEE
+569 YLEKGTERQSEE
-581 EATYSVA
+581 EGTYSVA
-588 CLIRVVELLIVRK
+588 CLIKVVEMLIVRK
-601 GKTTVTET
+601 NKAAAPEA
-609 SAPNKKVIITK
+609 SPNKKVIITK

-637 SKNNDPTVIEHINH
+637 TKTNEPTVIEHINM
-651 IEEFL
+651 IEEHL
-656 KNRSDSNVEY
+656 KDRREDNVAY
-666 VKGYITDWVNMLMQS
+666 VKSYIEDWVNMLMQN
-681 KFDRDSLLSVVEA
+681 KFDKDSLLSPFDADEIRV
-694 EEVRSKTWQTIKK
+694 KTLQTIKK
-707 LNYDMLSL
+707 LNIDMVSL

>member
-1 VEFINFT
+1 
-8 QIEYKGGV
+8 
-16 IMQNLP
+16 MQNLP

-71 LSTMLVDDDVKA
+71 LSSMLVDDDVKA
-83 QCTKLYELAEFVD
+83 QCTKLYELGEFVD
-96 ENIKRPGKYEI
+96 ENIKKPGKYEI

-113 LFRFVYGDIDAADT
+113 LFKFVYGDIEPSDT

-139 SIWLIYLYQLDRFG
+139 SIWLIYLYQLDCFG

-238 SMGMFNSF
+238 SMGLFNSF
-246 IRKQDYNKAF
+246 IRKQDYDKAF

-262 AEYIPVDNMLVYENF
+262 AEYIPVDNMKVYEKF

-312 SLLVEVCAF
+312 SLLVEVSAF
-321 VKKVYKYIEDEPVM
+321 VKKVYKYIEDEPNM

-341 LGTGSSLSDKS
+341 LGSGSSLSDKS

-358 YEYNLVFHECGIK
+358 YEYNLVFYECGIK

-393 YTTLNVVFDGYNVY
+393 YTTLNVIFDGYNVY
-407 EISNRIEHQYVEL
+407 EISNKIEHQYVEL

-431 SLLKLFFSVKEKIK
+431 SLLKMFFSVKEKIK
-445 AFKIRKNTIIEKSK
+445 AFKVRKNTIIEKSK
-459 TNYEIKQLLE
+459 TSYEIKQLLE

-478 SATDMI
+478 AADDMI
-484 KTGLSNKDK
+484 RNSLNGKDK
-493 PVLYSSYDKDRAK
+493 SLLSSDYNIEQAK
-506 KMVHETYSKIVLP
+506 KMFGEAYNKINLP
-519 QNYEVKHESSGG
+519 TRYVPEKHEAAAP
-531 KFGFGKASSNSGDAE
+531 KFGFGKTAAPATNSD
-546 LTKMFNNIIMEE
+546 LTHMYNHSGIEE

-569 HTMKNRERQTEE
+569 YKFRNRDKQTEE

-588 CLIRVVELLIVRK
+588 CLVRVVEMLIVR
-601 GKTTVTET
+601 GGDQVTPE
-609 SAPNKKVIITK
+609 AKPNKRVIITK

-637 SKNNDPTVIEHINH
+637 SGNNEPTVIEHINN
-651 IEEFL
+651 IETNL
-656 KNRSDSNVEY
+656 KDRKPENIEY
-666 VKGYITDWVNMLMQS
+666 VKNYIEDWVEMLMS
-681 KFDRDSLLSVVEA
+681 NKFDKDTLLSLFDA
-694 EEVRSKTWQTIKK
+694 EELRAKTLQTIKK
-707 LNYDMLSL
+707 LNYDMVTL